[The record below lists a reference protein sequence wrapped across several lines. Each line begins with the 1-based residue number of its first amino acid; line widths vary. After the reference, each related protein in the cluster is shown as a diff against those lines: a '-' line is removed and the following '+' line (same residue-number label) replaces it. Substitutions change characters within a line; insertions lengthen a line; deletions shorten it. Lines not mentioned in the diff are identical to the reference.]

1 MNGGPQFS
9 IANAQQVFLLAKLAL
24 ESHALGD
31 SKRRDEAALDLLA
44 SPLAHEPVFPAGL
57 VKVCRK
63 SVSVTGLKQRQQLL
77 ERLLRLLELLDNCRA
92 VHYHVISRYD
102 LAAQSKTWR
111 KIRWLFCMPPI
122 QISAQ
127 DLTIFSVIII
137 PMMLKLALIAVLLIS
152 WQACSAETPPEG
164 QFSVSV
170 VSSSG
175 KSVDAPQVYVVTKGR
190 PGNPSMGLSLCAVS
204 QMFVW

>member
-9 IANAQQVFLLAKLAL
+9 IANAQQVFPLAKLAL

-44 SPLAHEPVFPAGL
+44 SPLAHEPVFPSGL

-111 KIRWLFCMPPI
+111 KIH
-122 QISAQ
+122 
-127 DLTIFSVIII
+127 
-137 PMMLKLALIAVLLIS
+137 
-152 WQACSAETPPEG
+152 
-164 QFSVSV
+164 
-170 VSSSG
+170 
-175 KSVDAPQVYVVTKGR
+175 Y
-190 PGNPSMGLSLCAVS
+190 LSLWRQNPRVQEQRQCQKLRESMHGFYGLKQFKTIVRSPSSDVYRNWGFSFA
-204 QMFVW
+204 Q